1 MTELFRF
8 CSGFSRISKTG
19 IRLFRSKKETSS
31 SREIFFSVAAKKT
44 EQFRSRNERPN
55 PQNEQF
61 SERFGSGGR
70 RALGEVRRRWTG
82 DKKLCRVVQL
92 AAAGTEEV
100 RNLLLEQNGISCGK
114 EVEKCQE
121 GAS

>member
-31 SREIFFSVAAKKT
+31 SREIFFGCRKKT
-44 EQFRSRNERPN
+44 ELFRSRNERPN

-70 RALGEVRRRWTG
+70 RALGEVRRRWSG

-100 RNLLLEQNGISCGK
+100 RNSLQELKGISCGK

-121 GAS
+121 GVS